1 MRHLLYVALAVV
13 LAIVAAVILGTS
25 GTLPP
30 IVASHFALGGRP
42 NGWMSHDFYVIFIL
56 GVGIAVPLFIALAM
70 SWLPRIA
77 PRLVNAPNKDYWL
90 AEPRR
95 EASLG
100 ALSTFGCLIGMLV
113 GMFVL
118 AIHLLTVNANAQ
130 VPPRLDESLLVAL
143 LVVFV
148 VSLVAIIIGVFV
160 RFRAGTG
167 RGMQG

>member
-1 MRHLLYVALAVV
+1 MRHLLYVALAV
-13 LAIVAAVILGTS
+13 
-25 GTLPP
+25 
-30 IVASHFALGGRP
+30 
-42 NGWMSHDFYVIFIL
+42 
-56 GVGIAVPLFIALAM
+56 
-70 SWLPRIA
+70 
-77 PRLVNAPNKDYWL
+77 
-90 AEPRR
+90 
-95 EASLG
+95 
-100 ALSTFGCLIGMLV
+100 
-113 GMFVL
+113 VL